1 MPNNFFFLKLFGAL
15 LLGITK
21 AFQPVTK
28 NNHVLVGHVLQQ
40 FYARDWFNCSQ
51 ACHDEPK
58 CISYNYKRSTGA
70 NGLCELNHCG
80 LDGMCERDKS
90 LIYSTGFVFQQIRKE
105 EVSFTIQIDSILL
118 IQQNTTCYIMFV
130 KQLLEVFICKRLRN
144 ISWNKNISNT
154 SNCFTN
160 MWYHRWYK
168 TVWHVLLGSVLSVWP
183 LLSGEIYL
191 SIPFV
196 VYAWPLL
203 FLRTIL

>member
-1 MPNNFFFLKLFGAL
+1 MPNNFFYLKLFGAL

-144 ISWNKNISNT
+144 IS
-154 SNCFTN
+154 
-160 MWYHRWYK
+160 
-168 TVWHVLLGSVLSVWP
+168 
-183 LLSGEIYL
+183 
-191 SIPFV
+191 
-196 VYAWPLL
+196 
-203 FLRTIL
+203 